1 MGTTFTELEHT
12 RILNVGMGI
21 HIMGYRIHGFESFN
35 TQIQKSDFF
44 KYLDL
49 NKFVLN
55 KHEKLQS
62 QHNKWFH

>member
-1 MGTTFTELEHT
+1 
-12 RILNVGMGI
+12 
-21 HIMGYRIHGFESFN
+21 MGYRIHGFESFN